1 MIVEILNGNI
11 IMKID
16 KRTIK
21 SNLKLEHKQYEVFR
35 SPLYVYKKLIDN
47 YPEYFSGKILDP
59 SAGDGRMIKY
69 IIENKSNINKHKI
82 IDIRVEEYDN
92 WNNNGILNILGKNN
106 CIIGDFLLEE
116 IQEKYNSIITNP
128 PFSLACHFVEKGLLY
143 SDRVIILQKSSWIG
157 TQKRTI
163 WFNNLKKLK
172 HILVIP
178 NRPKWEL
185 DGMDN
190 INFDNSEYFW
200 YIFENDYN
208 GPVVLDWLI

>member
-1 MIVEILNGNI
+1 MFHTNNIL
-11 IMKID
+11 
-16 KRTIK
+16 
-21 SNLKLEHKQYEVFR
+21 
-35 SPLYVYKKLIDN
+35 
-47 YPEYFSGKILDP
+47 
-59 SAGDGRMIKY
+59 
-69 IIENKSNINKHKI
+69 INSHKI

-172 HILVIP
+172 QILVIP